1 MANLFSGLP
10 HLAGQI
16 SNLSGHLIQRA
27 MISVKSENRRR
38 QRIFAEYGVN
48 NISAYLRL
56 YHEGEAEEAIPHL
69 FLIIDEFAELKREEP
84 DFMRELVSVAQVGRS
99 LGLHLILAT
108 QKPGGTVD
116 DNIWSNARFRLC
128 LRVQDRQDSNDML
141 HHPDAAYLTQA
152 GRCYLQVGNDEVYE
166 QLQAGFCGARWEKD
180 DCERETVQLLTA
192 TGQRMHSGAGKK
204 KHSRSIARE
213 QTQLQAV
220 VEHLHHIAEES
231 AYLLPRRLWL
241 SVLPERLMLSE
252 LPDQKKEPQDFS
264 VSIGLLDDPERQRQL
279 PLCVDFLH
287 HGGLLVIGGVG
298 SGKSTV
304 LQTVV
309 YGLIQQYS
317 AE

>member
-1 MANLFSGLP
+1 MARTGLLAGTTGSGKSETLQTLILSLAISYSPTEVAFFLIDYKGGGMANLFSGLP

-128 LRVQDRQDSNDML
+128 LRVQDRQDSNDM
-141 HHPDAAYLTQA
+141 
-152 GRCYLQVGNDEVYE
+152 RII
-166 QLQAGFCGARWEKD
+166 
-180 DCERETVQLLTA
+180 
-192 TGQRMHSGAGKK
+192 RM
-204 KHSRSIARE
+204 
-213 QTQLQAV
+213 Q
-220 VEHLHHIAEES
+220 HI
-231 AYLLPRRLWL
+231 
-241 SVLPERLMLSE
+241 
-252 LPDQKKEPQDFS
+252 
-264 VSIGLLDDPERQRQL
+264 
-279 PLCVDFLH
+279 
-287 HGGLLVIGGVG
+287 
-298 SGKSTV
+298 
-304 LQTVV
+304 
-309 YGLIQQYS
+309 
-317 AE
+317 